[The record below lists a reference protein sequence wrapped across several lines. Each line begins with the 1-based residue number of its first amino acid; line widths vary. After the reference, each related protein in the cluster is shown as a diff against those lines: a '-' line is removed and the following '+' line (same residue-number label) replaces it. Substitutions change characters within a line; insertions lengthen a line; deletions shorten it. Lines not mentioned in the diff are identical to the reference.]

1 MSATADAGLFASYF
15 ETALG
20 QPSGQLTIPG
30 FTHPVTGNS
39 MMRGVARLGSMAAW
53 QPGSIRG
60 NGGLGKGQTL
70 PRQTPVPEQMLSV
83 PAVPRCAC
91 CTMLR
96 LLRWAD
102 MFLEDALEAT
112 GFLVGKTSKWAKRS
126 GSGNGGG
133 SGGGGGAKKK
143 GGDADGGASMLGQG
157 YSEQTRQSLANIDEA
172 MVNTDLIEA
181 LVAQVLGSRQR
192 QQQPEGAGGGGKR
205 GGGGDDAS
213 AILIFA
219 PGGRPL

>member
-1 MSATADAGLFASYF
+1 
-15 ETALG
+15 
-20 QPSGQLTIPG
+20 
-30 FTHPVTGNS
+30 
-39 MMRGVARLGSMAAW
+39 
-53 QPGSIRG
+53 
-60 NGGLGKGQTL
+60 
-70 PRQTPVPEQMLSV
+70 
-83 PAVPRCAC
+83 
-91 CTMLR
+91 
-96 LLRWAD
+96 

-126 GSGNGGG
+126 GTGT
-133 SGGGGGAKKK
+133 GGGGGGGGKKK